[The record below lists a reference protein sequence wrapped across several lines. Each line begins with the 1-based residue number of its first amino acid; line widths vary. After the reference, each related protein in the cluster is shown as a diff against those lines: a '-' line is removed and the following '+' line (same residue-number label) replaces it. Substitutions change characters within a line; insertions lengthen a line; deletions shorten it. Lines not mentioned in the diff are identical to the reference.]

1 MNSAQDQSGH
11 LSAVVFRV
19 LRQWTW

>member
-1 MNSAQDQSGH
+1 MNGAQDYSGH

-19 LRQWTW
+19 LRQLTR